1 MAIEQVEDFAEFEIV
16 VGEEEDYCAG
26 TSGTRDRALKE
37 AVMYA
42 NQYLEGGDVR
52 IYEVSR
58 VLVMELL
65 GTDE

>member
-16 VGEEEDYCAG
+16 VGEDEEYCAFSFG
-26 TSGTRDRALKE
+26 PRERALKE
-37 AVMYA
+37 AMMYA
-42 NQYLEGGDVR
+42 NQYLEDGDVR

>member
-16 VGEEEDYCAG
+16 VGEDEEYCAFS
-26 TSGTRDRALKE
+26 SGPRERALKE
-37 AVMYA
+37 AMMYA
-42 NQYLEGGDVR
+42 NQYLEDGDVR
-52 IYEVSR
+52 IYEVNR